1 MINILYIGNK
11 LNLKQSNI
19 SAISILGPLLETS
32 GYKLQYASTKANKF
46 LRLVD
51 MIWVCFLMR
60 KKVEFVIIDTYS
72 TQNFYFA
79 FIVSQLCRML
89 KLKYIPIL
97 HGGNLEN
104 RLRHSPKLSSLLFK
118 YSKVNVAPSLFIK
131 SVFESYGYS
140 QTEHIPN
147 TLDIKIYP
155 FKERPIKTIKMFW
168 LRSFSSI
175 YNPKLAIRILKQ
187 LQEKGFDSELCMV
200 GPDSGDGSFQDAKQ
214 LALELGVSVSFP
226 GKLSKAEWVV
236 LAMDYNIFINTSN
249 FDNMPFSVLEV
260 MALGLPVVS
269 TNVGGMPYL
278 IRNGIDGF
286 LVPKDDDI
294 AFVNAITK
302 LYSESHLVSN
312 LVTNARK
319 KVEQLD
325 WEIVKYQWFDILK

>member
-1 MINILYIGNK
+1 MINVLYIGNK
-11 LNLKQSNI
+11 LSLKRSNI

-51 MIWVCFLMR
+51 MIWACFMMR
-60 KKVEFVIIDTYS
+60 KKVDFVIIDTYS

-79 FIVSQLCRML
+79 FILSQLCRLL

-104 RLRHSPKLSSLLFK
+104 RLRNTPKLSGLLFNH
-118 YSKVNVAPSLFIK
+118 SRVNVAPSLFIK

-140 QTEHIPN
+140 QIVYIPN
-147 TLDIKIYP
+147 TLEIQKYP
-155 FKERPIKTIKMFW
+155 FEERPIKTIKMLW
-168 LRSFSSI
+168 VRSFSSI
-175 YNPKLAIRILKQ
+175 YNPLLAVKILKQ

-200 GPDSGDGSFQDAKQ
+200 GPDSGDGSFQDVKQ
-214 LALELGVSVSFP
+214 LAFELGVSVLFP
-226 GKLSKAEWVV
+226 GKLSKTEWIA
-236 LAMDYNIFINTSN
+236 LAKDYNIFINTTN
-249 FDNMPFSVLEV
+249 FDNMPVSVLEV

-269 TNVGGMPYL
+269 TNAGGMPYL
-278 IRNGIDGF
+278 IGNGIDGF
-286 LVPKDDDI
+286 LVPKDDKM
-294 AFVNAITK
+294 AFVNAIIK
-302 LYSESHLVSN
+302 LYSEPHLVSD
-312 LVTNARK
+312 LVINARK